1 MYEYAR
7 QSGKTIK
14 KSERVIKI
22 FYILVRESVTFLE
35 GEEDRGWV
43 LGDGSYLG
51 GFCVFS
57 NHCDIVL
64 IVVVFP
70 IIPIFKNLLKER
82 LKK

>member
-1 MYEYAR
+1 M
-7 QSGKTIK
+7 
-14 KSERVIKI
+14 
-22 FYILVRESVTFLE
+22 
-35 GEEDRGWV
+35 